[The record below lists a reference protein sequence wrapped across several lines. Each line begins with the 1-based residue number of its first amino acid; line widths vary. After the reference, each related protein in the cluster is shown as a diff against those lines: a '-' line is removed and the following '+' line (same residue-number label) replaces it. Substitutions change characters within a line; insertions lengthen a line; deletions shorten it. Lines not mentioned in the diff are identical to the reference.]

1 MDWFNQRVDQPD
13 PAYYQKALERQRL
26 LTKPPGSLGKLE
38 ELATRLAA
46 MQKTE
51 TPSLER
57 VRISVFA
64 ADHGISEEGVSA
76 FPSSVTMEMVRNF
89 SKGGA
94 AINVLAEQID
104 AGLEIVDVG
113 IHRSPGLDN
122 VIESRAG
129 NGTGNFLKGEAMT
142 AEQLKIA
149 IGAGKMAVD
158 RAKLH
163 KTQLLIGGEM
173 GIGNTTSATAIL
185 SALTGVDASE
195 ITGAGTGLDGR
206 GILRKTEVI
215 HRALHKHRTDPE
227 NPLELLK
234 SLGGF
239 EIAALT
245 GFYIQAAIE
254 GIPVLVD
261 GFIAS
266 VASMLAVKIN
276 SGVLPWLF
284 YAHRSDEKG
293 HQTVLDC
300 LGVEPILNLQ
310 MRLGEGS
317 GAAVAVPVLRAACA
331 LHNEMAT
338 FSQAGVS
345 TGSG

>member
-1 MDWFNQRVDQPD
+1 MDWFNQQIAQPD
-13 PAYYQKALERQRL
+13 PVYYKKALQRQRL

-38 ELATRLAA
+38 DLAARLAA
-46 MQKTE
+46 MQGTE

-64 ADHGISEEGVSA
+64 ADHGISEEEVSA
-76 FPSSVTMEMVRNF
+76 FPRSVTVEMVRNF
-89 SKGGA
+89 SEGGA
-94 AINVLAEQID
+94 AINVLARQID
-104 AGLEIVDVG
+104 AGLEIIDAG
-113 IHRSPGLDN
+113 IHRSLGLDN

-129 NGTGNFLKGEAMT
+129 NGTDNFLKGDAMT
-142 AEQLKIA
+142 GDQLKNA
-149 IGAGKMAVD
+149 MDAGKKAVE
-158 RAKLH
+158 RAMLQQA
-163 KTQLLIGGEM
+163 QLMIGGEM
-173 GIGNTTSATAIL
+173 GIGNTTSATAML
-185 SALTGVDASE
+185 SALTGIDASE

-215 HRALHKHRTDPE
+215 HRALHKHRLNPD
-227 NPLELLK
+227 NPLGILK
-234 SLGGF
+234 CLGGF

-245 GFYIQAAIE
+245 GLYIQAAIQRM
-254 GIPVLVD
+254 PVLVD

-276 SGVLPWLF
+276 SRVLPWLF

-293 HQTVLDC
+293 HQTVLDY

-317 GAAVAVPVLRAACA
+317 GAAVAVPVLTAACA

-345 TGSG
+345 SGSG